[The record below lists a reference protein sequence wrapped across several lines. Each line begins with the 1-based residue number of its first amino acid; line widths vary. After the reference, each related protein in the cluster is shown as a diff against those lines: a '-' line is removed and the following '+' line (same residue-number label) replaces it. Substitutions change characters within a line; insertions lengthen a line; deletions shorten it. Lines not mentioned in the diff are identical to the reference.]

1 MPTSN
6 IICPCCRCYEDSCH
20 CKDFV
25 FRERIRELEAEQ
37 LTITTLKEILHR
49 VREEKY
55 ELELEHEKLR
65 DELEEEYKYNESGV
79 VSGPTM
85 KKRGRQIGA
94 DYLMGGSLSTNI
106 QQVGSDKLIYYKL
119 TMNMTNLET
128 STIDCT
134 EEKEVRKK
142 FKRQRVG
149 L

>member
-65 DELEEEYKYNESGV
+65 AKLDRISTQLDRIRALIKEPYRGEEWYMGSLRGLLRAIEEE
-79 VSGPTM
+79 
-85 KKRGRQIGA
+85 
-94 DYLMGGSLSTNI
+94 
-106 QQVGSDKLIYYKL
+106 
-119 TMNMTNLET
+119 
-128 STIDCT
+128 
-134 EEKEVRKK
+134 
-142 FKRQRVG
+142 
-149 L
+149 